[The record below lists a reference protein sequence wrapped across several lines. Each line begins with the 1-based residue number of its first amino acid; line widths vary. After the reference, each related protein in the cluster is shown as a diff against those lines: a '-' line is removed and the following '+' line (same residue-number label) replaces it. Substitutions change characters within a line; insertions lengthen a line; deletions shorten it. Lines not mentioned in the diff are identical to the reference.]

1 MSNFDLPKKLRPAQK
16 AWKSLTTTIHSKF
29 PNLEFPKPIK
39 KLTKRLTIL
48 PLIRG
53 KPPRSTTH
61 HHLHLRRHHLSI
73 PIFVDELFAES
84 SENIGLN
91 RPKMEGA
98 KMNMKTEQK
107 QSLAPKDNIKA
118 GESSK
123 GKWDV
128 KMLPKVRGV
137 DERAEEF
144 ISKFKQDMKIER
156 EQSILDFQEMLARSV

>member
-1 MSNFDLPKKLRPAQK
+1 MSNFNLSKKLQPARK
-16 AWKSLTTTIHSKF
+16 AWKSLTTTLHSKF
-29 PNLEFPKPIK
+29 PKRIK
-39 KLTKRLTIL
+39 KLTKHLTPL
-48 PLIRG
+48 PLIRR

-61 HHLHLRRHHLSI
+61 HHHLSK
-73 PIFVDELFAES
+73 PIFVDELFAEPS
-84 SENIGLN
+84 ANISLY
-91 RPKMEGA
+91 RPKMEDA
-98 KMNMKTEQK
+98 KTNMKTEQK

-128 KMLPKVRGV
+128 KMLPKVKGV

-144 ISKFKQDMKIER
+144 ISKLKQDMKIER